1 MIDTKAA
8 AKKLGINTQRV
19 SALAAQGRI
28 PGARK
33 FAKVWAFPDEP
44 TVTPGT
50 RTRPGKYAKENKS

>member
-8 AKKLGINTQRV
+8 ALKLGINVQRV
-19 SALAAQGRI
+19 AALAKQGRI

-33 FAKVWAFPDEP
+33 FAKVWAFPDKP

-50 RTRPGKYAKENKS
+50 RGPAPKRELKKA